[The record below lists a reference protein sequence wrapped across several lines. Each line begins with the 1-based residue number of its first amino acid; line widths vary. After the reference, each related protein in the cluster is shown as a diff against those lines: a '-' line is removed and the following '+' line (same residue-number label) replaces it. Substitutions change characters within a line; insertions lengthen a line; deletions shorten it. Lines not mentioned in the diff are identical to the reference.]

1 MTKHRTQFLNDL
13 AGEFARVAAEDET
26 ARTRRPSPMGGGRTP
41 ERRTLAIMSAI
52 VVLASGGAYAVPTTR
67 AAIDDL
73 TGAFAGWVAG
83 EDDDAPGR
91 ALRPED
97 DAPPW
102 VREQGGRRIAET
114 DGIGLYVTRN
124 RLPSGETVLNFAL
137 DEGVGIGA
145 TIEGW
150 RERFDQH
157 AVVVLGPTPVEQGE
171 IFDQRGRFPLLGV
184 TARSVDRVE
193 LEYASGAPLVD
204 TGVNGGFVLMV
215 DGWRALERIVTYDA
229 DGQRLESV
237 DVSHIDMRRRCLDQ
251 VGCAPGSGTP

>member
-26 ARTRRPSPMGGGRTP
+26 ARTRRPSLMGGGSG
-41 ERRTLAIMSAI
+41 RRTLAMMSAI

-97 DAPPW
+97 DAPAW

-114 DGIGLYVTRN
+114 DGIGLYVTRH
-124 RLPSGETVLNFAL
+124 RLPSGETFLDFAL
-137 DEGVGIGA
+137 DKGVGIGA

-171 IFDQRGRFPLLGV
+171 IFDQQGRFPLLGV
-184 TARSVDRVE
+184 TARPVDRVE
-193 LEYASGAPLVD
+193 LEYANGAPHVD
-204 TGVNGGFVLMV
+204 AGVNGGFVLMV
-215 DGWRALERIVTYDA
+215 DGWRALERIVAYDA
-229 DGQRLESV
+229 DGRQLESA
-237 DVSHIDMRRRCLDQ
+237 DVSHIDMRGRCFDQ
-251 VGCAPGSGTP
+251 AGCAPGSGTP

>member
-1 MTKHRTQFLNDL
+1 VTKHRTQFLNDL

-26 ARTRRPSPMGGGRTP
+26 ARTRRPSLMGAGPG
-41 ERRTLAIMSAI
+41 RRTLAIMSAI

-83 EDDDAPGR
+83 EDDEAPGR

-97 DAPPW
+97 DAPAW

-114 DGIGLYVTRN
+114 DGVGLYVTRH
-124 RLPSGETVLNFAL
+124 RLPSGETLLNFAL

-157 AVVVLGPTPVEQGE
+157 AVVVLGPTPVAQGE
-171 IFDQRGRFPLLGV
+171 LFDERGRFPLLGV

-193 LEYASGAPLVD
+193 LEYADGGTLGGA
-204 TGVNGGFVLMV
+204 GVNGGFVLMV
-215 DGWRALERIVTYDA
+215 DGRRTLERIVSYDA
-229 DGQRLESV
+229 DGRRLESV
-237 DVSHIDMRRRCLDQ
+237 DVSHIDMRGRCLDQ
-251 VGCAPGSGTP
+251 VGCAPDPGTP